1 MEGARPA
8 VVDVAVVPSGMTKNT
23 PPVLTVVAR
32 ISEKAQRESY
42 AEGKANH
49 VWDPS
54 KPFNDRYGPCENFF
68 GLYDPPAPYRAFGL
82 IEGGKT
88 KDIAVDAPLAHT
100 MSLPEK

>member
-8 VVDVAVVPSGMTKNT
+8 VVGVAVVPCGMTKKT

-32 ISEKAQRESY
+32 ISAAAQKASY

-54 KPFNDRYGPCENFF
+54 KPFNDRYGPSENFF
-68 GLYDPPAPYRAFGL
+68 GTVEPDAPYRAFGL

-88 KDIAVDAPLAHT
+88 KGIAMDAPVAHT
-100 MSLPEK
+100 VSLPEK